1 MGPAEMGQFVVE
13 ELDPQPALPSPL
25 FSRLS
30 QYVML
35 VVARKGEQL
44 KGVPRLRCRPPVFLE
59 NGPVSTLCAQ
69 TQILNIPPSKPGV
82 CRKITGAIILMFSVL
97 FVCFIILYHP
107 PLLGLPTL

>member
-30 QYVML
+30 RYVML

-69 TQILNIPPSKPGV
+69 TQILNIPPSSQACVGKSLGP
-82 CRKITGAIILMFSVL
+82 L
-97 FVCFIILYHP
+97 F
-107 PLLGLPTL
+107 